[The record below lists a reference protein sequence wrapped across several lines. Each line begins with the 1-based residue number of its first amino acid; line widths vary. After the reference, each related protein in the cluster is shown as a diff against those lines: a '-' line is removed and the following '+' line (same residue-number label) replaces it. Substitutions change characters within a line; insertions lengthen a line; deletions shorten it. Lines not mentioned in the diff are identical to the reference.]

1 MKTFINTC
9 LILSALVIT
18 LVMPSC
24 RKAFLDIVPDNV
36 PTLDNAFANRNE
48 AEKYLFTCYSA
59 LPNDAS
65 PDFNPGMNTGDEF
78 WVYSP
83 VQTTD
88 YTSLEPFNIAQGL
101 QSKVNPAMNYWD
113 GSGGGKSLWQGIRNC
128 NIFLENIDKPIDLQ
142 PYEKDRW
149 IAEVKF
155 LKAYL
160 HWYLFRMYGPI
171 PIVDKNLPINASP
184 AEVKVFR
191 QPVDSVVSYISNLL
205 DEAAAGEGTGLPDKI
220 TSLSTELGRVTKPAA
235 LAIKA
240 RLLVTAA
247 SPLFNGNPDFS
258 SLKNKDGKALFNPVY
273 DGTKW
278 QRAAAACK
286 AAIDAAE
293 AAGAGLYQ
301 FIPGGLQVADSATKI
316 EMSIRNAVCEKWNK
330 ELIFGLTA
338 STRYLQMTAC
348 PNLFAAPQFDNGLRG
363 QLAPTLKMA
372 ELFYTKNGVPI
383 NEDKTWDYE
392 NRFVLKTITARDSAM
407 QNGYQTVGLHFER
420 EPRFYADMA
429 FDGSKMY
436 MQSNQKPPVNI
447 QSKLE
452 QVSGKKQNLYYSISG
467 YYTKKLINWNLVVG
481 PNGGTTTESY
491 PWPVMR
497 LGDLYL
503 LYAEALN
510 ESGDQ
515 ATPLTYLN
523 RIRERAGLPTVES
536 AWTNFSTN
544 PGKYSSQAGL
554 REIIHQERL
563 IEMAFEGSRFW
574 DLRRWKKA
582 ANLMNAPVYGW
593 NVGTK
598 TFADYNTRL
607 LLFNQTFVSP
617 RDYFWPIKESNLQV
631 NTNLVQNPGW

>member
-1 MKTFINTC
+1 MKLFKTTY
-9 LILSALVIT
+9 LILSAMVLT
-18 LVMPSC
+18 LAMPSC
-24 RKAFLDIVPDNV
+24 KKPYLDIVPDNL

-48 AEKYLFTCYSA
+48 AEKFLFTCYSA

-83 VQTTD
+83 VQTGD
-88 YTSLEPFNIAQGL
+88 YASLEPFNIAQGL

-113 GSGGGKSLWQGIRNC
+113 GSGGGKSLWLGIRNC

-142 PYEKDRW
+142 PYEKERW

-171 PIVDKNLPINASP
+171 PIVDKNLPIDAS
-184 AEVKVFR
+184 ADEVKVIR
-191 QPVDSVVSYISNLL
+191 QPVDSVVNYISNLL

-220 TSLSTELGRVTKPAA
+220 QSLATELGRITKPAA

-240 RLLVTAA
+240 RVLVTAA
-247 SPLFNGNPDFS
+247 SPLFNGNTDFS
-258 SLKNKDGKALFNPVY
+258 GFKNKDGKALFNPTY
-273 DGTKW
+273 DVKKW
-278 QRAAAACK
+278 QRATAACK
-286 AAIDAAE
+286 TAIDAAE
-293 AAGAGLYQ
+293 AAGVALYK
-301 FIPGGLQVADSATKI
+301 FAPSSLQTADKATKI
-316 EMSIRNAVCEKWNK
+316 EMSIRNAVCEKWNN
-330 ELIFGLTA
+330 ELIFGSIA
-338 STRYLQMTAC
+338 STNYLQRTAC
-348 PNLFAAPQFDNGLRG
+348 PNLFLAPQFDNGLRG

-383 NEDKTWDYE
+383 TEDRTWDYD
-392 NRFVLKTITARDSAM
+392 NRFNLKTITAQDSAM
-407 QNGYQTVGLHFER
+407 QKDYQTVGLHFER
-420 EPRFYADMA
+420 EPRFYADIA

-436 MQSNQKPPVNI
+436 MQSNQKPPINI

-452 QVSGKKQNLYYSISG
+452 QVSGRKQTLYYSISG
-467 YYTKKLINWNLVVG
+467 YYTKKLINWNLVIG
-481 PNGGTTTESY
+481 ANGGITTENY
-491 PWPVMR
+491 PWPIMR
-497 LGDLYL
+497 LGDLYM

-510 ESGDQ
+510 ESGDL

-523 RIRERAGLPTVES
+523 KIRERAGLQTVES
-536 AWTNFSTN
+536 SWTNFSTN
-544 PGKYSSQAGL
+544 PTKYTSQSGL
-554 REIIHQERL
+554 RDIIQQERL

-582 ANLMNAPVYGW
+582 ATQLNAPIYGW
-593 NVGTK
+593 NVATK
-598 TFADYNTRL
+598 TFADYNTRV

-631 NTNLVQNPGW
+631 NTRLVQNLGW